1 MTAVLYDAPGPRA
14 RQRNLLLG
22 VGGTALLA
30 ALLAFVVY
38 RFVVTG
44 QFDGRVWEWILFKN
58 IQLLLLEGLLNTL
71 RAFAL
76 AAVLSLAFGAV
87 FAAGRL
93 SDHTWVSRPATAV
106 VEFFRAVP
114 LLILIFILY
123 FGVSRG
129 IGINTSA
136 YTALVLGLMLYNGS
150 VLAEVFR
157 AGVASLP
164 RGQSE
169 AAYALGMRK
178 TQVMTTVLL
187 PQALRAMLP
196 TIVSQLV
203 VVLKDTALGFLI
215 LYPELLF
222 QARFLGGQGQL
233 GSPIL
238 PVALVVAALYI
249 SMCLLLAALANYLE
263 RRTRRRRGDTDT
275 GPATRP
281 GAELAG
287 VSAGTSMDQGFT
299 QL

>member
-14 RQRNLLLG
+14 RRRNLLLG
-22 VGGTALLA
+22 IIGTA
-30 ALLAFVVY
+30 ALLALAGYVLY
-38 RFVVTG
+38 RFVATG
-44 QFDGRVWEWILFKN
+44 QFDARVWEWILFKN
-58 IQLLLLEGLLNTL
+58 IQLLLVEGLLNTL

-76 AAVLSLAFGAV
+76 AAVLSLVFGAV

-93 SDHTWVSRPATAV
+93 SDHAWISRSATAI

-129 IGINTSA
+129 LGVNVSA

-178 TQVMTTVLL
+178 TQVMTNVLL

-215 LYPELLF
+215 LYPELLY
-222 QARFLGGQGQL
+222 QARFLGSQGQL

-238 PVALVVAALYI
+238 QVALVVAVIYI
-249 SMCLLLAALANYLE
+249 AMCLLLARLATFLE
-263 RRTRRRRGDTDT
+263 SRTRRRRDVPPSATTERTD
-275 GPATRP
+275 ADLVP
-281 GAELAG
+281 GT
-287 VSAGTSMDQGFT
+287 V
-299 QL
+299 

>member
-1 MTAVLYDAPGPRA
+1 MTAVLYDTPGPRA

-22 VGGTALLA
+22 VVGTVLLVALVG
-30 ALLAFVVY
+30 FVVY
-38 RFVVTG
+38 RFVATG
-44 QFDGRVWEWILFKN
+44 QFDARVWEWILYEN
-58 IQLLLLEGLLNTL
+58 IQLLLLDALLNTMS
-71 RAFAL
+71 AFAL
-76 AAVLSLAFGAV
+76 AAVLALAFGAV

-93 SDHTWVSRPATAV
+93 SDHGWVSAPSTAV

-129 IGINTSA
+129 IGVDISA
-136 YTALVLGLMLYNGS
+136 FTALVLGLMLYNGS

-157 AGVASLP
+157 AGVVSLP

-169 AAYALGMRK
+169 AAYALGLRK
-178 TQVMTTVLL
+178 TQVMTNVLL

-215 LYPELLF
+215 LYPELLY
-222 QARFLGGQGQL
+222 QARFLGSQGQL

-238 PVALVVAALYI
+238 QVALVIGVIYI
-249 SMCLLLAALANYLE
+249 AMCLLLSQLAHLLE
-263 RRTRRRRGDTDT
+263 RRTRRTPKAPLPQRTF
-275 GPATRP
+275 
-281 GAELAG
+281 GAGLDPQAGLADA
-287 VSAGTSMDQGFT
+287 SAGAGPSGT
-299 QL
+299 

>member
-1 MTAVLYDAPGPRA
+1 MTAILYDAPGPRA
-14 RQRNLLLG
+14 RRRNLLLG

-30 ALLAFVVY
+30 VVVGFVIY
-38 RFVVTG
+38 RFVATG
-44 QFDGRVWEWILFKN
+44 QFDGRVWQWILFKN
-58 IQLLLLEGLLNTL
+58 IQLLLLDGLLNTL

-76 AAVLSLAFGAV
+76 AAVLSLVFGAV

-93 SDHTWVSRPATAV
+93 SDHAWVSRPATAV

-123 FGVSRG
+123 FCMSRG
-129 IGINTSA
+129 LGVNISA
-136 YTALVLGLMLYNGS
+136 YTALVTGLMLYNGS

-169 AAYALGMRK
+169 ASYALGMRK
-178 TQVMTTVLL
+178 TQVMTNVLL

-203 VVLKDTALGFLI
+203 VVLKDTALGFII
-215 LYPELLF
+215 LYPELLY
-222 QARFLGGQGQL
+222 QARFLGSQGQL

-238 PVALVVAALYI
+238 QVALVVAVIYI
-249 SMCLLLAALANYLE
+249 AMCLLLSSLATYLE
-263 RRTRRRRGDTDT
+263 GRTRRRRDIPPTA
-275 GPATRP
+275 PAKQAD
-281 GAELAG
+281 AELVAP
-287 VSAGTSMDQGFT
+287 GTV
-299 QL
+299 

>member
-14 RQRNLLLG
+14 RRRYLLMG
-22 VGGTALLA
+22 IIGTA
-30 ALLAFVVY
+30 ALLALFGFVLY

-44 QFDGRVWEWILFKN
+44 QFDPRLWEWILFKN

-76 AAVLSLAFGAV
+76 AAVLSLVFGAV

-93 SDHTWVSRPATAV
+93 SDHAWVSRPATAI

-129 IGINTSA
+129 LGVNVSA

-178 TQVMTTVLL
+178 TQVMTNVLL
-187 PQALRAMLP
+187 PQALQAMLP

-203 VVLKDTALGFLI
+203 VVLKDTALGFII
-215 LYPELLF
+215 LYPELLY
-222 QARFLGGQGQL
+222 QARFLGSQGQL

-238 PVALVVAALYI
+238 QVALVVGVIYI
-249 SMCLLLAALANYLE
+249 VMCLLLSRLATYLE
-263 RRTRRRRGDTDT
+263 SRTRRRKG
-275 GPATRP
+275 GPPSTAAAQPEAELVP
-281 GAELAG
+281 GA
-287 VSAGTSMDQGFT
+287 V
-299 QL
+299 

>member
-1 MTAVLYDAPGPRA
+1 MTSLLYDAPGPRA
-14 RQRNLLLG
+14 RRRNLLLG
-22 VGGTALLA
+22 LAGVVLLLA
-30 ALLAFVVY
+30 LAGFVGY
-38 RFVVTG
+38 RFAATG
-44 QFDGRVWEWILFKN
+44 QFDGRLWQWIQYKN
-58 IQLLLLEGLLNTL
+58 IQLLLVDALLNTL

-76 AAVLSLAFGAV
+76 AAVLSLLFGAV

-93 SDHTWVSRPATAV
+93 SDHAGLSRPATAV

-129 IGINTSA
+129 LGINVSA

-169 AAYALGMRK
+169 AAYGLGMRK
-178 TQVMTTVLL
+178 TQVMTNVLL

-196 TIVSQLV
+196 TIISQLV
-203 VVLKDTALGFLI
+203 VVLKDTALGFII
-215 LYPELLF
+215 LYPELLY
-222 QARFLGGQGQL
+222 QARYLGSQIQL

-238 PVALVVAALYI
+238 PVALVVAVLYI
-249 SMCLLLAALANYLE
+249 AMCLLLAQLANRLE
-263 RRTRRRRGDTDT
+263 RRSRRRRG
-275 GPATRP
+275 GPDPDPADRAPPEREPVHAGSVTPAP
-281 GAELAG
+281 GV
-287 VSAGTSMDQGFT
+287 VS
-299 QL
+299 